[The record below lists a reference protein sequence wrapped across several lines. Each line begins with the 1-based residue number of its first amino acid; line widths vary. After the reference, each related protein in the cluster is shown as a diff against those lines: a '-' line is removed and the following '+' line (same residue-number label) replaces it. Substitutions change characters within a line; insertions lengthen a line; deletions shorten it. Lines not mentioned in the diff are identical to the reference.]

1 MKNADGEYQRP
12 PFRHR
17 NRINRQFGDFRRAKR
32 VLYRVAGDSSSAE
45 KLDAAYQGLIKAIGV
60 RESFERENAA
70 KYGRTPSA
78 HRLEVLAGER
88 RALGRV
94 YRYLK
99 RQVEGVM
106 KTKLLIFK
114 DCTLEERE
122 AKEQAILLIPQS
134 RLMGLHKLSLEA
146 QEQRLNELIAEYG
159 ELSKNGFSANLLNMP
174 GHYAGYLVGEAVEKD
189 GSKVRPFIIH
199 EMIDRL
205 IYAALYPA
213 SFKSL
218 FFRPTAKNKESG
230 ERKLCKRWNDRW
242 RQMRTE
248 GRLGMVKVMIVLLY
262 RTDVLHSLRAGI
274 RHKDGTFSGIPISD
288 PKTGKGIAELA
299 GMSRSAVNTALASLV
314 ELNILYPGKQ
324 PRDSFQNPTD
334 ADIRFKG
341 LPVVRKFHLNLIF
354 RLGLAD
360 KWRRERLKAMPM
372 PYIGDPERKR
382 LLAELDALG
391 EMTGSEYIRY
401 SNLIDAKMALFGAAV

>member
-1 MKNADGEYQRP
+1 MGKGAADYQRP
-12 PFRHR
+12 PLRHR

-32 VLYRVAGDSSSAE
+32 VLYRVAGDSASVE
-45 KLDAAYQGLIKAIGV
+45 KLDAAYQGLVKAVNV
-60 RESFERENAA
+60 RERFERESAA
-70 KYGRTPSA
+70 KYGRTPNA

-94 YRYLK
+94 YRYLQ
-99 RQVEGVM
+99 RQLEGVL
-106 KTKLLIFK
+106 KTKTVIFK

-122 AKEQAILLIPQS
+122 AKERAILLIPQS

-146 QEQRLNELIAEYG
+146 QEQHLNELIAEYG
-159 ELSKNGFSANLLNMP
+159 ALSKNGFSANLLNMP
-174 GHYAGYLVGEAVEKD
+174 GHYASYLVNENREKD
-189 GSKVRPFIIH
+189 GSKARPIIIH

-205 IYAALYPA
+205 IYAALHPE

-218 FFRPTAKNKESG
+218 FFRPTAKNKEG

-274 RHKDGTFSGIPISD
+274 RHKDGKFSGIPISD

-314 ELNILYPGKQ
+314 EMNILYPGKQ

-360 KWRRERLKAMPM
+360 KWRRERLKTMLKS
-372 PYIGDPERKR
+372 GDPAYKQ

-391 EMTGSEYIRY
+391 EMTGSEYVRH
-401 SNLIDAKMALFGAAV
+401 SNLIDMKMALFGDGA